1 MKSFFQLREAA
12 LVEGEGIVTPRR
24 KAVGEPEPGSY
35 AYERKYGKYTAKG
48 ELRKKPNPNKP
59 PVKEENELEEAKGL
73 AGMSLDQLKQEHDKV
88 KSKIESEGKSKMI
101 SMNHPLSQRARAIRL
116 HMAIKQKQG
125 VAEGL
130 DREQDAKLDETKSAP
145 KGFHFTKSGKLKRG
159 DANADGPGGAMLR
172 SDPLDKQRSK
182 VPPVSE
188 AKAPAPGYMLKA
200 DPALAKKVKEK
211 QDLHKVRVKAMGNP
225 AAGKSIKEEVDDEG
239 AMAKGQLMQMVSQ
252 ASMLARM
259 MDDNKQLD
267 GWVQSKLTMAADY
280 LDSVHDYLM
289 HNKQDVDSMEEANGK
304 KSAIYS
310 TDVYGAKAYH
320 SKCLEPGCDWE
331 SKRFDSMKLAQNAAQ
346 KHAQEHFKKGE
357 EESSIKEAHNPD
369 RTTTHENPLVTVH
382 TKDNG
387 KWELHTHANLSA
399 ANKIFQTNVKH
410 SDVHKGPVE
419 VKSGGSYGNVK
430 FAISKHHAAEMEK
443 DKK

>member
-24 KAVGEPEPGSY
+24 KVVGEPEPGSY

-48 ELRKKPNPNKP
+48 ELRKKPNTNKP
-59 PVKEENELEEAKGL
+59 PVKEENELEE
-73 AGMSLDQLKQEHDKV
+73 
-88 KSKIESEGKSKMI
+88 
-101 SMNHPLSQRARAIRL
+101 
-116 HMAIKQKQG
+116 
-125 VAEGL
+125 
-130 DREQDAKLDETKSAP
+130 TKSAP
-145 KGFHFTKSGKLKRG
+145 KGFHFTKDGKLKRG
-159 DANADGPGGAMLR
+159 DADVDGPGGPKLR
-172 SDPLDKQRSK
+172 SDPLDKTRSK

-188 AKAPAPGYMLKA
+188 AKGPAPGFMLKA

-211 QDLHKVRVKAMGNP
+211 QDLHKVRAKAMGNP

-289 HNKQDVDSMEEANGK
+289 HNQQDVDS
-304 KSAIYS
+304 
-310 TDVYGAKAYH
+310 V
-320 SKCLEPGCDWE
+320 
-331 SKRFDSMKLAQNAAQ
+331 
-346 KHAQEHFKKGE
+346 E
-357 EESSIKEAHNPD
+357 EEVNPD
-369 RTTTHENPLVTVH
+369 RKTTHENPLVTVH
-382 TKDNG
+382 NKHNG
-387 KWELHTHANLSA
+387 KWELHTHANLSV
-399 ANKIFQTNVKH
+399 ANRIFQTNVKH

-430 FAISKHHAAEMEK
+430 FAISKHHASEMKEEATPIK
-443 DKK
+443 DKLPKKPAGEYERKVTKYLTKKYGK